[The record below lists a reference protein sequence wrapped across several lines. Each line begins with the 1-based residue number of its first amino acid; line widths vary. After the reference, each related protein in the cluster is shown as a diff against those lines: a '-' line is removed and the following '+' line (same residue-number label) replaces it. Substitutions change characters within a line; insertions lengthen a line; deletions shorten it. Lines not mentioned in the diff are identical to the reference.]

1 MTSVPGSAELT
12 DTSST
17 DVLGHPR
24 GLGYL
29 CVSEAWERFSY
40 FGMQSLLV
48 LFMTHRLLLPGQVE
62 HVAGFGALRAAIE
75 SVTGP
80 LSTAALA
87 SQVFGLYT
95 GFVYLTPLLGGLVAD
110 RWLGRTATVTVGAVL
125 MALGH
130 FLMAV
135 EAAFLPAM
143 ALLLV
148 GVGCFKGN
156 IASQV
161 GELYDRG
168 DVRRAT
174 AYQVF
179 QLFINLSVV
188 VSPLVCGT
196 LGEKVGWHY
205 GFGAAGFGM
214 LIGLA
219 TYLRGR
225 RWLPAHRPRAA
236 GAGATLSPNDWKAV
250 VGLIA
255 LLPVL
260 AAALVGN
267 QQMFNAFVIWGQATF
282 DLRFLGFE
290 MPVTWL
296 LSIDALVAVG
306 CTLLAIA
313 FWRAYSRRWREPD
326 DIVKIAIGA
335 VVMAAAPLLLMV
347 ASLQHQASQARV
359 SIGWGIAFEVIN
371 ELGFAMFV
379 PVALSFYSRV
389 APRQIQGMMIGVFY
403 LALFLCNLTVGRL
416 GGLLE
421 RMAPAT
427 FWLMHAGIVGAAA
440 VVLTAV
446 AVAGRRMSTPAATAG

>member
-1 MTSVPGSAELT
+1 M
-12 DTSST
+12 
-17 DVLGHPR
+17 LGHPR

-29 CVSEAWERFSY
+29 CVAESWERFSY

-62 HVAGFGALRAAIE
+62 HVVGFAALRAAIE
-75 SVTGP
+75 RMTGP

-87 SQVFGLYT
+87 SQIFGLYT
-95 GFVYLTPLLGGLVAD
+95 GFVYLTPLLGGLAAD
-110 RWLGRTATVTVGAVL
+110 RWLGRTATVTIGAIL

-135 EAAFLPAM
+135 DATFIPAM
-143 ALLLV
+143 ALLLI

-161 GELYDRG
+161 GELYQRG
-168 DVRRAT
+168 DLRRAT

-179 QLFINLSVV
+179 QVFISLSVV

-205 GFGAAGFGM
+205 GFGAAGVGM
-214 LIGLA
+214 LVGLGS
-219 TYLRGR
+219 YLHGR
-225 RWLPAHRPRAA
+225 RWLPAHRPRSAERGAA
-236 GAGATLSPNDWKAV
+236 GTGLSPSDWKTVAF
-250 VGLIA
+250 LIA

-260 AAALVGN
+260 AGALIGN

-296 LSIDALVAVG
+296 LSIDALVAVA

-313 FWRAYSRRWREPD
+313 FWRAFSRRWKEPD
-326 DIVKIAIGA
+326 DIVKITIGA
-335 VVMAAAPLLLMV
+335 AVMAAAPLLLTV
-347 ASLQHQASQARV
+347 ASLQQQTSGARI
-359 SIGWGIAFEVIN
+359 SIGWGVAFEVIN
-371 ELGFAMFV
+371 EIGFAMLL
-379 PVALSFYSRV
+379 PVALSFYSRA
-389 APRQIQGMMIGVFY
+389 APRQIQGLMIGVFY
-403 LALFLCNLTVGRL
+403 LTLFFCNLTVGRL

-427 FWLMHAGIVGAAA
+427 FWLIHAAIVGAAA
-440 VVLTAV
+440 VLLATV
-446 AVAGRRMSTPAATAG
+446 AVAGRRLTSPATATG